1 MKDLIAKLQLDA
13 NVALG
18 AIWMH
23 IDAQAARIAELEA
36 QIAAKPTNTDKLR
49 DTLDKMHNDIMNL
62 PCKPYPKYSDVELK
76 AYKYGHKDARHSAA
90 ELVGSTALQAPVR
103 EVPGGMPVSQEPKYG
118 IRDNRL
124 FNRASGE
131 VIPEDEPVF
140 IFRARDTHAVNIL
153 AGYAREVLNAE
164 HASAVWGRI
173 DDFKRFWDANPD
185 RMKQPDTALPA
196 APVQQEGASNA

>member
-1 MKDLIAKLQLDA
+1 MKDLIAKLQMDA
-13 NVALG
+13 NCALG

-23 IDAQAARIAELEA
+23 IDAREKRIAELEA
-36 QIAAKPTNTDKLR
+36 QIAARPADTDKL
-49 DTLDKMHNDIMNL
+49 HNAIMNL
-62 PCKPYPKYSDVELK
+62 PCTYTNEVAWDSSDRDK
-76 AYKYGHKDARHSAA
+76 AKNSYLEGHRDARHAAA

-103 EVPGGMPVSQEPKYG
+103 EVQEGMPVSQEPKYG

-164 HASAVWGRI
+164 HASAVWGRV

-196 APVQQEGASNA
+196 APVQPDTDKDQA